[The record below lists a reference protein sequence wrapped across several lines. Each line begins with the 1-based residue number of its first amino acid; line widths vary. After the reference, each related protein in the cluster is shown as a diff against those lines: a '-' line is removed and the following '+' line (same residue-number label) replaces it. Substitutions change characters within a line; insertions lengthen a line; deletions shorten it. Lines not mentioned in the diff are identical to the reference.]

1 MVLRRSVAF
10 CILVMLEV
18 VSGDFAIAHEI
29 RPAYLQ
35 ITEVGRG
42 EANYHILWKQPVVQN
57 RRLPIDPVF
66 SDECELSDLS
76 PPEVTSV
83 AILYNWQTECDLS
96 ETSIHVAGLM
106 VNHTDVLVRVETL
119 NDEVENYV
127 LRPSNPTLD
136 LKESGAPALDYF
148 IIGVD
153 HLVFGIDHVLFVIG
167 LFLFIQAPIAL
178 IKTITAFT
186 VSHSITLALSVLGL
200 VKLDQ
205 GPIELVIAL
214 SILFLARELVQEESK
229 RSRLTLGRPWV
240 MAFFFG
246 LLHGLGFAG
255 ALADIGLPKDDLWLS
270 LLLFN
275 LGIEAGQIAVILVL
289 TIVAWALSQINWKQY
304 FNTLAAWGM
313 GSVAA
318 FWTIDRAL
326 LLF

>member
-96 ETSIHVAGLM
+96 ETSVHVTGLM

-119 NDEVENYV
+119 DDEVENYV
-127 LRPSNPTLD
+127 LRPSNPILD
-136 LKESGAPALDYF
+136 LKEGGAPALDYF

-153 HLVFGIDHVLFVIG
+153 HLVFGIDHVLFVRV
-167 LFLFIQAPIAL
+167 L
-178 IKTITAFT
+178 I
-186 VSHSITLALSVLGL
+186 L
-200 VKLDQ
+200 
-205 GPIELVIAL
+205 
-214 SILFLARELVQEESK
+214 
-229 RSRLTLGRPWV
+229 
-240 MAFFFG
+240 
-246 LLHGLGFAG
+246 
-255 ALADIGLPKDDLWLS
+255 
-270 LLLFN
+270 
-275 LGIEAGQIAVILVL
+275 
-289 TIVAWALSQINWKQY
+289 
-304 FNTLAAWGM
+304 
-313 GSVAA
+313 
-318 FWTIDRAL
+318 
-326 LLF
+326 